1 VSPQVASEYEETG
14 EESQKIAR
22 EQTDVAK
29 LQAQQQAQQGQV
41 EAQQYGLDLAHA
53 QTQEARRTNVLSGH
67 MREIDALRRDA
78 ADAKIDP
85 QKAVDEMG
93 LPKKVLLALSA
104 AIGGFANGYS
114 HGAVKNAGLDM
125 INKIVDDHVAAQR
138 ANASNKHAAVEEA
151 RSSYRDSL
159 DAFGDERVADA
170 LERNLVHQKLAA
182 IADSEANKAQIPS
195 LEVAGHATANE
206 LRKRDADKLRGAQQY
221 IAPTTAGGVA
231 GKPVTR
237 QELAD
242 EVDRQMKLD
251 PNLSVNE
258 AMKRADA
265 IRNLHTVDEAPR
277 PGAPGSAANP
287 LLRAPPTTSANIFRG
302 GDLTNMI
309 GTEGSRERDT
319 KRQAYNGEI
328 LTQVLERS
336 PSPRAASAVAASM
349 QIPPEAG
356 PREIKLRQTVAR
368 QWMAAHPP
376 KKGVRTSGGSEEP
389 EEP

>member
-1 VSPQVASEYEETG
+1 VSPQVASEYKATG

-29 LQAQQQAQQGQV
+29 LQAQMQSQQADV
-41 EAQQYGLDLAHA
+41 ESQQYGLDAAHA
-53 QTQEARRTNVLSGH
+53 DTQEAHRTNVLAQH

-85 QKAVDEMG
+85 QQAVRDIG
-93 LPKKVLLALSA
+93 LPAMALLALASA
-104 AIGGFANGYS
+104 VGGYANGYS
-114 HGAVKNAGLDM
+114 HGAVRNSGLDM
-125 INKIVDDHVAAQR
+125 LNKMVDDKVAAQR
-138 ANASNKHAAVEEA
+138 ANAANKHAAVEEA
-151 RSSYRDSL
+151 RSSYRDTL

-170 LERNLVHQKLAA
+170 LHRNLLHNQLAS
-182 IADSEANKAQIPS
+182 IADSEAKKAQIPS

-206 LRKRDADKLRGAQQY
+206 LRKRAADELRGIQQH
-221 IAPTTAGGVA
+221 IAPTIVGGAA

-277 PGAPGSAANP
+277 PGAPGGASNP

-356 PREIKLRQTVAR
+356 PHEIKLRQNVAR

-376 KKGVRTSGGSEEP
+376 KKGVRTSGGGEDP